1 MAVRERLMFCVSIR
15 VSPSAPESVT
25 LSLPAKSTKC
35 ILPSLNS
42 EFTELDGEFALDVAS
57 PAAALAVFTVELGL
71 YDRLAWSVSGE
82 RGECVPVMCRAD
94 TTADPEGTL
103 LSTCSVRMA
112 WLL

>member
-1 MAVRERLMFCVSIR
+1 MFCVSIR
-15 VSPSAPESVT
+15 VSPSAPDKVT
-25 LSLPAKSTKC
+25 RSLPAKSTKC

-42 EFTELDGEFALDVAS
+42 ELTELDGEFELEVAS
-57 PAAALAVFTVELGL
+57 PALKVELGL

-82 RGECVPVMCRAD
+82 RGDSVPVMWRVD